1 MNRKAL
7 PALLCAALAHAAFA
21 HAESFAVKTGGWE
34 MTMNTTMRN
43 LSLPPEAAKLP
54 PEKRAAIEKSMQG
67 RSGRTDSRTYKTCVT
82 KEDLESGQGLT
93 PDDDDDDAKCVFK
106 VITNTRT
113 KLEQERT
120 CASPPS
126 TTKARFEAKDAE
138 HFIGVIERTGTGS
151 GGPGNVRVELAGR
164 WASASC
170 KGFDD

>member
-1 MNRKAL
+1 
-7 PALLCAALAHAAFA
+7 
-21 HAESFAVKTGGWE
+21 

-43 LSLPPEAAKLP
+43 VPLPPEAVTLP
-54 PEKRAAIEKSMQG
+54 PEKRAALEKSLQE
-67 RSGRTDSRTYKTCVT
+67 RSGRTDTRTYKTCVT

-93 PDDDDDDAKCVFK
+93 PDDDDEAKCILK

-151 GGPGNVRVELAGR
+151 GGAGSARIQLAGR
-164 WASASC
+164 WASAGC